1 MQIAWLRLSF
11 FLALA
16 LILQGLRLFL
26 PMIPG
31 PVQMFLIGSLLNA
44 AMAMAVRSTR
54 TRWALVI
61 GAALPVGA
69 FWQGQLPVLP
79 MVPVV
84 ALGNMAFQLAVFY
97 LRGRGVFAAPVLK
110 AALLYAGTQL
120 VLDLFALPAP
130 LAALLSFMMSWPQI
144 VTGVLGL
151 LLAHILLRRTH
162 ALTEHDAY

>member
-1 MQIAWLRLSF
+1 MA
-11 FLALA
+11 A
-16 LILQGLRLFL
+16 LIIFSCAGIYPAGAAPFL

-44 AMAMAVRSTR
+44 VMAMAVRSTR

-97 LRGRGVFAAPVLK
+97 LRGRSVFAAPVLK
-110 AALLYAGTQL
+110 AALLYTGTQL
-120 VLDLFALPAP
+120 VLDLLALPAP
-130 LAALLSFMMSWPQI
+130 LAALLGFMMSWPQI

-151 LLAHILLRRTH
+151 LLARVLLRRTH
-162 ALTEHDAY
+162 TLSKRGVH

>member
-1 MQIAWLRLSF
+1 MERSWLHLAL

-16 LILQGLRLFL
+16 VLLQGLRLFL

-31 PVQMFLIGSLLNA
+31 PVQMFFIGSLLNA
-44 AMAMAVRSTR
+44 VMAAAVWETR

-69 FWQGQLPVLP
+69 FLQGQLPLLP
-79 MVPVV
+79 LVPVV
-84 ALGNMAFQLAVFY
+84 ALGNMAFQLAVSC
-97 LRGRGVFAAPVLK
+97 LPGRVVLAAPVLK

-120 VLDLFALPAP
+120 VLRLLAVPAP
-130 LAALLSFMMSWPQI
+130 LAVVLGFMMSWPQL

-151 LLAHILLRRTH
+151 SLARLLARRFGWQTGR
-162 ALTEHDAY
+162 